1 MTWANVLPVLQ
12 LKHEERALRSY
23 PGDCDRS
30 LAKSLSRGMMRTVHS
45 MNEFLDLFR
54 TQYNSQEE
62 IQDYLDNPGSRSI
75 FVMTIDSSVSTE
87 PAKLNCGIETLVST
101 L

>member
-1 MTWANVLPVLQ
+1 
-12 LKHEERALRSY
+12 
-23 PGDCDRS
+23 
-30 LAKSLSRGMMRTVHS
+30 

-54 TQYNSQEE
+54 TQYNTQEE
-62 IQDYLDNPGSRSI
+62 IQEYLDNPGSRSI
-75 FVMTIDSSVSTE
+75 FVMTIDSSLSME